1 MCAAARSSTLAALI
15 LYRSI
20 LTLLSQ
26 TGMAPLGGEAPE
38 AFAVRV
44 GMSMPNP
51 AYEAFVS
58 GVVRSRYSGKGV
70 SRETLNAGRKAYAG
84 FLAGMRRSER
94 MRFHLHRIFRGL
106 GSFENIP

>member
-1 MCAAARSSTLAALI
+1 
-15 LYRSI
+15 
-20 LTLLSQ
+20 
-26 TGMAPLGGEAPE
+26 MAPLGGEAPE